1 MFDNSICGLISLLF
15 CQVTKLSEA
24 SFMLEDI
31 SEVWFK
37 LGKEAV
43 EAGTRVATVHNV
55 DRINT

>member
-1 MFDNSICGLISLLF
+1 MISLLF

-55 DRINT
+55 NRINT